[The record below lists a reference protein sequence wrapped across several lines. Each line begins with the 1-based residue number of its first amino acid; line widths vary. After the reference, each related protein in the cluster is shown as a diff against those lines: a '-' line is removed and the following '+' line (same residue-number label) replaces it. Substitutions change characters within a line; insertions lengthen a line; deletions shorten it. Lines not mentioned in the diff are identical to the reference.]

1 MMKLKLYVPLFATLT
16 HSTEGWAAIGYA
28 TIRRQATSRPL
39 RLQSSKSENIDLEVL
54 KKELSEYL
62 EKRKE
67 LSADELAKEIV
78 GKTIGGTKGN
88 PILEFVS
95 AAPNKGFVIEAP
107 PNPFDYDELT
117 KYGYGHLA
125 TPIMKAGGR
134 FAMYE
139 LLEMKAPPVTSKPK
153 PKAAPKLVIDRTG
166 ETDKARYS
174 GLKLGQV
181 LDDSLQA
188 EALQAVQKKIEAG
201 EDLRPKL
208 EEELFERPFAD
219 RRNVGPQLTPDWTP
233 ERLDEWGKQQGK
245 ALAWARKAREGQFVK
260 DPFESLDLELSQ
272 RMYSLL
278 TALLIS
284 MAFGRSTQTMLA
296 DNDVSLS
303 VEIFRAPAVVLL
315 IASVVSSVLSS
326 VQAGSL
332 NRNRLIWFI
341 KGLLGGPLTVKQL
354 GGLSNLLTEAE
365 TNAIANK

>member
-1 MMKLKLYVPLFATLT
+1 
-16 HSTEGWAAIGYA
+16 
-28 TIRRQATSRPL
+28 
-39 RLQSSKSENIDLEVL
+39 
-54 KKELSEYL
+54 
-62 EKRKE
+62 
-67 LSADELAKEIV
+67 
-78 GKTIGGTKGN
+78 
-88 PILEFVS
+88 
-95 AAPNKGFVIEAP
+95 
-107 PNPFDYDELT
+107 
-117 KYGYGHLA
+117 
-125 TPIMKAGGR
+125 MKAGGR

-139 LLEMKAPPVTSKPK
+139 LLEMEAPPVTSKPK
-153 PKAAPKLVIDRTG
+153 PKSVPKLVIDRTG

-219 RRNVGPQLTPDWTP
+219 RRNVGPKLTPDWTP

-296 DNDVSLS
+296 DNDISLS